1 MPLLFLHLVQEN
13 IAEVSEPIS
22 IFDVNLIQAKKARIF
37 NIILWSPQKNVYH
50 FQVHTY
56 NQELTIIFSN
66 ISMLFNWLY

>member
-13 IAEVSEPIS
+13 IAEVFEPIS
-22 IFDVNLIQAKKARIF
+22 IFDVNLIQAKKAWIF

>member
-66 ISMLFNWLY
+66 IGMLFNWLY